1 MIEIPMRK
9 KQGVERST
17 ILSINGE
24 KTQGSLNHQTI
35 TALNRSDKTAPNHTM
50 ASNRSPASA
59 ASSSAAA
66 PAAATMPI
74 APSAMAIPKLQH
86 TVQKG
91 QKIPLQLDGSSPL
104 VKACFGWNAANALCD
119 VDVSAFLLD
128 ENGTV
133 LGDDWFVFYGQ
144 PQSPDKSVVLKSAE
158 QNDRQQIDITFT
170 QLDCRVQRIVF
181 VLTINEAFD
190 KKLHFGMLRDAYV
203 RILTA
208 NHAELVSFQMEEYY
222 DTVISMMIGELYQHK
237 GAWKFYA
244 IGNGMAKDLAGICRF
259 YGVDVSES

>member
-1 MIEIPMRK
+1 MIEIPMGK
-9 KQGVERST
+9 KQGLERNT

-24 KTQGSLNHQTI
+24 KVQGSQDRQTI
-35 TALNRSDKTAPNHTM
+35 TALNRSNKTTANHTM
-50 ASNRSPASA
+50 ASDRPSASA

-66 PAAATMPI
+66 PAAATI
-74 APSAMAIPKLQH
+74 SVTSSAMAIPKLQH

-158 QNDRQQIDITFT
+158 QNDRQQIDIAFT
-170 QLDCRVQRIVF
+170 QLDWRVRRIVF
-181 VLTINEAFD
+181 VLTMNEAFD

-222 DTVISMMIGELYQHK
+222 DTVISMMIGELYQYK